1 MLDCV
6 TTEEAMI
13 DAIAHAAVTEAAV
26 GKVKEVLVKMA
37 TVNVEDSC
45 IAAWAATVTSR
56 DARLLVNAYE
66 RSKAPAGVGC
76 YTTPWTTATVASRGV
91 AAMASRGVAQTNP
104 SLSTMGPRQA
114 ARDALG
120 LAFRSS
126 QQTVMEAQRMVEKI
140 KEALELAEDALAAAE
155 KSQAAAEAAWTWS

>member
-13 DAIAHAAVTEAAV
+13 DTIAQAAVTEAAV
-26 GKVKEVLVKMA
+26 GKVKDVLVKMA

-76 YTTPWTTATVASRGV
+76 YTTATVASRGV

-104 SLSTMGPRQA
+104 SLSTMGSRQA

-120 LAFRSS
+120 LAIRSS